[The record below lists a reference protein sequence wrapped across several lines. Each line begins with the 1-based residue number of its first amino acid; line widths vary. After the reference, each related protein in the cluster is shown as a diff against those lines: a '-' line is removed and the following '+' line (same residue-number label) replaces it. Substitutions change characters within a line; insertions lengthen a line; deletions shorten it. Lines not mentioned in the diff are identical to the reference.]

1 VKSVWQDADGGDDAA
16 SSFTKP
22 KKSKK
27 SKSSKK
33 KSRSH
38 APVSDGVDTPDS
50 SAMVKTQLCSVAV
63 CANILY

>member
-1 VKSVWQDADGGDDAA
+1 MDGGDETG
-16 SSFTKP
+16 SSFAKP

-38 APVSDGVDTPDS
+38 VVSDGVDTPDS
-50 SAMVKTQLCSVAV
+50 TAMVRTL
-63 CANILY
+63 LYFDHLLENV

>member
-1 VKSVWQDADGGDDAA
+1 VCVCVSQDVDTAEEAA
-16 SSFTKP
+16 SSFAKP

-38 APVSDGVDTPDS
+38 AVSDGVDTPDS
-50 SAMVKTQLCSVAV
+50 TAAV
-63 CANILY
+63 MLLTLTGVFVL